1 MSVAYPGDAAKAHA
15 AGEGS
20 GAASMRRGLGL
31 AMVFLGV
38 MGAVASA
45 EERAAPHPGWPG
57 KGRLFVG
64 TCYQPVDRS
73 PEQIRTD
80 IALMRAAGFTLV
92 RMGDLSWDAFEPS
105 EGDFQFAWFDE
116 ILKQMSEAGIRVIL
130 DIGGL
135 PAPTWLHHKY
145 PSANVVNQNG
155 VMLQPARRYMED
167 IGDPVYREHVR
178 RFADALTSHYA
189 HDPSLLAVG
198 YDNEIGD
205 GYMSYSAADRLR
217 FIEWLKAKYGTV
229 EALNRAWATQ
239 RWSRRLGAFDEVEL
253 PNGDGPSPPERYLD
267 LRRFWSDQAIQA
279 LEELEGIR
287 RKNMPALPSASNL
300 WDTAPRMGFD
310 YLSSY
315 QDYAS
320 YGAMGFYPGTAVD
333 TTLGALLVKGELP
346 TPVWFNEFITA
357 GSDRYGPPKGSIRMW
372 AYQALI
378 DYGQVFLGWTFNSH
392 LGGEEQALFG
402 MLDHDGTPSWKYR
415 EWKRIAGEFSKLQ
428 GLGFPRDRRPEVA
441 IAYSFDTAIAS
452 RPPAG
457 NTARDYYS
465 TPYFEQVSHAFQP
478 LYEDNID
485 VALLNL
491 TNSTLQYRLLVVPGL
506 YVMDERSAAA
516 IRRYVKD
523 GGTVV
528 MTAFSAKVDEHSQW
542 FDTPLPG
549 RLDDVFGIRTSEF
562 YRQSELPEVSF
573 EGRGLKASLDFYEV
587 LEPRSAR
594 TLATFTNTPE
604 RSPAATVNEYGRGRA
619 IYVAVP
625 AQPPILGPI
634 LRSLY
639 ASVGVERGPATPAGV
654 CARVVEGRTLY
665 VNTTGEAVDVSIA
678 GEKEGVITG
687 TRYRGVLHLD
697 PYEVD
702 LLQ

>member
-1 MSVAYPGDAAKAHA
+1 MLR
-15 AGEGS
+15 S
-20 GAASMRRGLGL
+20 GTLLR
-31 AMVFLGV
+31 
-38 MGAVASA
+38 VASA
-45 EERAAPHPGWPG
+45 LLGLVGVAASAEPPAAPQAGWPG
-57 KGRLFVG
+57 KGKLFVG

-73 PEQIRTD
+73 PEQVRKD

-105 EGDFQFAWFDE
+105 DGDFQFAWFDE
-116 ILKQMSEAGIRVIL
+116 ILKQMDEAGIKVIL

-135 PAPTWLHHKY
+135 PAPIWLHHKH
-145 PSANVVNQNG
+145 PSVNVVSQNG

-167 IGDPVYREHVR
+167 ISDPVYREHVK

-189 HDPSLLAVG
+189 HHPALLAVG

-205 GYMSYSAADRLR
+205 GYMSYSDGDRLR
-217 FIEWLKAKYGTV
+217 FIEWLKARYGTV
-229 EALNRAWATQ
+229 EALNKAWATQ
-239 RWSRRLGAFDEVEL
+239 RWSRRLGSFDEVQL

-267 LRRFWSDQAIQA
+267 LHRFWSDQAVGTLMD
-279 LEELEGIR
+279 LEAIR
-287 RKNMPALPSASNL
+287 RKNMPELPSASNL
-300 WDTAPRMGFD
+300 WDTAYRMGFD
-310 YLSSY
+310 YLGSSY

-320 YGAMGFYPGTAVD
+320 YGAMGFYPGSAVD
-333 TTLGALLVKGELP
+333 TTLNALLVKGELP

-372 AYQALI
+372 AYQALLY
-378 DYGQVFLGWTFNSH
+378 YGQVFLAWTFNTH

-402 MLDHDGTPSWKYR
+402 VLDHDGTPSWKYR
-415 EWKRIAGEFSKLQ
+415 EWKRIAQELSKLEK
-428 GLGFPRDRRPEVA
+428 LGFPRNHRPEVA
-441 IAYSFDTAIAS
+441 IAYSFDSAIAS

-465 TPYFEQVSHAFQP
+465 TPYSQQVSNAFRP

-485 VALLNL
+485 VALLNPA
-491 TNSTLQYRLLVVPGL
+491 NSTLEYKLLVVPGL
-506 YVMDERSAAA
+506 YVMDARSAAA
-516 IRRYVKD
+516 VRRYVKE

-562 YRQSELPEVSF
+562 YRPSALPKVSF
-573 EGRGLKASLDFYEV
+573 QGQSLKASIDFYEV

-594 TLATFTNTPE
+594 TLAAFENTPE
-604 RSPAATVNEYGRGRA
+604 KSPAVVVNEYGKGRA

-625 AQPPILGPI
+625 AQPSILGPI

-639 ASVGVERGPATPAGV
+639 ARVGVERGPATPAGV
-654 CARVVEGRTLY
+654 SARVVEGRTLY
-665 VNTTGEAVDVSIA
+665 VNTTDKAVDVPIA
-678 GEKEGVITG
+678 GKKDGVITG
-687 TRYRGVLHLD
+687 QRYAGVLHLG

>member
-1 MSVAYPGDAAKAHA
+1 VTALVGFAAVA
-15 AGEGS
+15 
-20 GAASMRRGLGL
+20 
-31 AMVFLGV
+31 
-38 MGAVASA
+38 ASA
-45 EERAAPHPGWPG
+45 ERATASKARLSSKDG
-57 KGRLFVG
+57 LFVG

-73 PEQIRTD
+73 PEEIRRD
-80 IALMRAAGFTLV
+80 IALMRDAGFTLV

-105 EGDFQFAWFDE
+105 DGNFQFAWFDD
-116 ILKQMSEAGIRVIL
+116 ILQQMDEAGIKVIL

-135 PAPTWLHHKY
+135 PAPIWLHHEH
-145 PSANVVNQNG
+145 PSVNVVDQNG

-167 IGDPVYREHVR
+167 ISDPVYREHAK
-178 RFADALTSHYA
+178 RFADALMSHYA
-189 HDPSLLAVG
+189 HHPALSAIG

-217 FIEWLKAKYGTV
+217 FIEWLEARYGTV
-229 EALNRAWATQ
+229 EELNKAWATQ
-239 RWSRRLGAFDEVEL
+239 RWSRRLGSFDEVQL

-267 LRRFWSDQAIQA
+267 LRRFWSDQAIETLMD
-279 LEELEGIR
+279 LEAIR
-287 RKNMPALPSASNL
+287 RKNMPELPSASNL
-300 WDTAPRMGFD
+300 WDTAWRMGFD
-310 YLSSY
+310 YLGSSY
-315 QDYAS
+315 QDYATH
-320 YGAMGFYPGTAVD
+320 GAMGFYPGSAVG
-333 TTLGALLVKGELP
+333 TTLNALLVKGELE

-372 AYQALI
+372 AYQALLY
-378 DYGQVFLGWTFNSH
+378 YGQVFLGWTFNTH
-392 LGGEEQALFG
+392 RGGEEQALFG

-415 EWKRIAGEFSKLQ
+415 EWQRLAREFWRLSQ
-428 GLGFPRDRRPEVA
+428 LGFPRDRRPEVA

-465 TPYFEQVSHAFQP
+465 TPYSQQVSQAFEP
-478 LYEDNID
+478 LYEDNVD

-491 TNSTLQYRLLVVPGL
+491 ANSTLDYKLLIVPGL

-516 IRRYVKD
+516 IRRYVRD

-562 YRQSELPEVSF
+562 YRQSPLPEVSF
-573 EGRGLKASLDFYEV
+573 EDQTLKASMDFYEV

-594 TLATFTNTPE
+594 ILAAFTNTPG
-604 RSPAATVNEYGRGRA
+604 RSPAVTVNDYGKGHA
-619 IYVAVP
+619 IYLATP
-625 AQPPILGPI
+625 AEPSILGPI

-639 ASVGVERGPATPAGV
+639 ASLGVERGPETPAGV
-654 CARVVEGRTLY
+654 SARVVAGRTLY
-665 VNTTGEAVDVSIA
+665 VNTTDQAVDIPIA
-678 GEKEGVITG
+678 GDQEGVISG
-687 TRYRGVLHLD
+687 SRYSGVLHLG

>member
-1 MSVAYPGDAAKAHA
+1 VRGRPR
-15 AGEGS
+15 GEGAGARRISRAIRSTTLTTLLGLLAS
-20 GAASMRRGLGL
+20 GA
-31 AMVFLGV
+31 
-38 MGAVASA
+38 SA
-45 EERAAPHPGWPG
+45 GPRAAPHPDWPG
-57 KGRLFVG
+57 KGRLYVG

-73 PEQIRTD
+73 TEQIRSD
-80 IALMRAAGFTLV
+80 IALMRDAGFTLV

-105 EGDFQFAWFDE
+105 EGRFQFAWFDD
-116 ILKQMSEAGIRVIL
+116 ILDQMNAAGLKVIL

-135 PAPTWLHHKY
+135 PAPIWLHDEY
-145 PSANVVNQNG
+145 PSVNVVDPNG

-167 IGDPVYREHVR
+167 ISDPAYREHAR
-178 RFADALTSHYA
+178 RFADALTRHYA
-189 HDPSLLAVG
+189 GNPALLAVG

-217 FIEWLKAKYGTV
+217 FIEWLKVRYGTI

-239 RWSRRLGAFDEVEL
+239 RWSRRLNTFEQVQL
-253 PNGDGPSPPERYLD
+253 PNADGPSPPERYLD
-267 LRRFWSDQAIQA
+267 LRRFWSDQAVQA
-279 LEELEGIR
+279 LTELEAIR
-287 RKNMPALPSASNL
+287 RKNMPELPSASNL
-300 WDTAPRMGFD
+300 WDTAPHMGFD
-310 YLSSY
+310 YLRSY
-315 QDYAS
+315 REYAS
-320 YGAMGFYPGTAVD
+320 YGAMGYYPGTALD
-333 TTLGALLVKGELP
+333 TTLLSLLVKGELS
-346 TPVWFNEFITA
+346 TPLWFNEFITA

-372 AYQALI
+372 AYEALLH
-378 DYGQVFLGWTFNSH
+378 YGQVFLGWTFNTH
-392 LGGEEQALFG
+392 RGGEEQALFG

-415 EWKRIAGEFSKLQ
+415 EWRRIAEEFSKLEK
-428 GLGFPRDRRPEVA
+428 LGFPRDHRPEVA

-452 RPPAG
+452 SPPRG

-465 TPYFEQVSHAFQP
+465 TPYFQQVSHAFQP
-478 LYEDNID
+478 LFEDNVD

-491 TNSTLQYRLLVVPGL
+491 ANSTLEYRLLVVPGL

-516 IRRYVKD
+516 LRRYVQG

-562 YRQSELPEVSF
+562 YRQSALPEVSF
-573 EGRGLKASLDFYEV
+573 EGGTLKASIDFYEV

-604 RSPAATVNEYGRGRA
+604 RSPAVTVNEYGKGRA

-625 AQPPILGPI
+625 AQPEVLGPI

-654 CARVVEGRTLY
+654 SARVVAGRTLY
-665 VNTTGEAVDVSIA
+665 VNTTRGAIEIPIA
-678 GEKEGVITG
+678 GPKEGVISG
-687 TRYRGVLHLD
+687 RRYGDVLRLE
-697 PYEVD
+697 PYGVD

>member
-1 MSVAYPGDAAKAHA
+1 MLRSGTLLRVASVL
-15 AGEGS
+15 
-20 GAASMRRGLGL
+20 LGL
-31 AMVFLGV
+31 VGV
-38 MGAVASA
+38 AASA
-45 EERAAPHPGWPG
+45 EPPAAPQAGWPG
-57 KGRLFVG
+57 KGKLFVG

-73 PEQIRTD
+73 PEQVRKD

-92 RMGDLSWDAFEPS
+92 RMGDLSWGAFEPS
-105 EGDFQFAWFDE
+105 DGDFQFAWFDE
-116 ILKQMSEAGIRVIL
+116 ILKQMDEAGIKVIL

-135 PAPTWLHHKY
+135 PAPIWLHHKH
-145 PSANVVNQNG
+145 PSVNVVSQNG

-167 IGDPVYREHVR
+167 ISDPVYREHVK

-189 HDPSLLAVG
+189 HHPALLAVG

-205 GYMSYSAADRLR
+205 GYMSYSDGDRLR
-217 FIEWLKAKYGTV
+217 FIEWLKARYGTV
-229 EALNRAWATQ
+229 AALNKAWATQ
-239 RWSRRLGAFDEVEL
+239 RWSRRLGSFDEVQL

-267 LRRFWSDQAIQA
+267 LHRFWSDQAVGTLMD
-279 LEELEGIR
+279 LEAIR
-287 RKNMPALPSASNL
+287 RKNMPELPSASNL
-300 WDTAPRMGFD
+300 WDTAYRMGFD
-310 YLSSY
+310 YLGSSY

-320 YGAMGFYPGTAVD
+320 HGAMGFYPGSAVD
-333 TTLGALLVKGELP
+333 TTLNALLVKGELP

-372 AYQALI
+372 AYQALLY
-378 DYGQVFLGWTFNSH
+378 YGQVFLAWTFNTH

-402 MLDHDGTPSWKYR
+402 VLDHDGTPSWKYR
-415 EWKRIAGEFSKLQ
+415 EWKRIAQELSKLEK
-428 GLGFPRDRRPEVA
+428 LGFPRNHRPEVA
-441 IAYSFDTAIAS
+441 IAYSFDSAIAS

-457 NTARDYYS
+457 NTAKDYYS
-465 TPYFEQVSHAFQP
+465 TPYSQQVSNAFRP

-485 VALLNL
+485 VALLNPA
-491 TNSTLQYRLLVVPGL
+491 NSTLEYKLLVVPGL
-506 YVMDERSAAA
+506 YVMDARSAAA
-516 IRRYVKD
+516 VRRYVKE

-562 YRQSELPEVSF
+562 YRPSALPKVSF
-573 EGRGLKASLDFYEV
+573 QGQSLKASIDFYEV

-594 TLATFTNTPE
+594 TLAAFENTPE
-604 RSPAATVNEYGRGRA
+604 KSPAVVVNEYGKGRA

-625 AQPPILGPI
+625 AQPSILGPI

-639 ASVGVERGPATPAGV
+639 ARVGVERGPATPAGV
-654 CARVVEGRTLY
+654 SARVVEGRTLY
-665 VNTTGEAVDVSIA
+665 VNTTEKAVDVPIA
-678 GEKEGVITG
+678 GKKDGVITG
-687 TRYRGVLHLD
+687 QRYAGVLHLG

>member
-1 MSVAYPGDAAKAHA
+1 MQPRSLLPVVTAL
-15 AGEGS
+15 
-20 GAASMRRGLGL
+20 LGL
-31 AMVFLGV
+31 A
-38 MGAVASA
+38 AVAASVEQPVA
-45 EERAAPHPGWPG
+45 SSPRLPG
-57 KGRLFVG
+57 KDRLFVG

-73 PEQIRTD
+73 PEEIRRD
-80 IALMRAAGFTLV
+80 IALMRDAGFTLV

-105 EGDFQFAWFDE
+105 DSHFQFEWFDE
-116 ILKQMSEAGIRVIL
+116 ILKQMDEAGIKVIL

-135 PAPTWLHHKY
+135 PAPIWLHHKH
-145 PSANVVNQNG
+145 PSINVVNQNG
-155 VMLQPARRYMED
+155 VMLQPARRYMEN
-167 IGDPVYREHVR
+167 ISDPPYRAHVK

-189 HDPSLLAVG
+189 HHPAVIAVG

-229 EALNRAWATQ
+229 EALNKAWATQ
-239 RWSRRLGAFDEVEL
+239 RWSRRLGSFDEVQL

-267 LRRFWSDQAIQA
+267 LRRFWSDQAISA
-279 LEELEGIR
+279 LKDLDAIR
-287 RKNMPALPSASNL
+287 RKNMPELPSASNF
-300 WDTAPRMGFD
+300 WDTAWRMGFD
-310 YLSSY
+310 YLGSPY
-315 QDYAS
+315 QEYATH
-320 YGAMGFYPGTAVD
+320 GAMGFYPGSAVD
-333 TTLGALLVKGELP
+333 TTLLSLLVKGELP
-346 TPVWFNEFITA
+346 TPIWYNEFITA

-372 AYQALI
+372 AYQALLY
-378 DYGQVFLGWTFNSH
+378 YGQVFLGWTFNTH
-392 LGGEEQALFG
+392 RGGEEQALFG

-415 EWKRIAGEFSKLQ
+415 EWKRIAEEFSKLEK
-428 GLGFPRDRRPEVA
+428 LGFPRDSRPEVA

-465 TPYFEQVSHAFQP
+465 TPYWDQVSGAFQP
-478 LYEDNID
+478 LFEDNID

-491 TNSTLQYRLLVVPGL
+491 TNSAVQYKLLVVPGL

-516 IRRYVKD
+516 IRRYVQD

-549 RLDDVFGIRTSEF
+549 RLSDVFGLRTSEF
-562 YRQSELPEVSF
+562 YRQSPPPEMSF
-573 EGRGLKASLDFYEV
+573 EGRSLRASIDFYEV
-587 LEPRSAR
+587 LEPRAAR

-604 RSPAATVNEYGRGRA
+604 RSPVLTVNEYGKGRA

-625 AQPPILGPI
+625 AQPSILGPI

-639 ASVGVERGPATPAGV
+639 ASLGIEKGPATPAGV
-654 CARVVEGRTLY
+654 SARVVEGRTLY
-665 VNTTGEAVDVSIA
+665 VNTTGKPVDVAIA
-678 GEKEGVITG
+678 GDKQGMITG
-687 TRYRGVLHLD
+687 KRYSKVLRLD
-697 PYEVD
+697 PFDVD

>member
-1 MSVAYPGDAAKAHA
+1 MRHGNWLSAVCVLLGLT
-15 AGEGS
+15 
-20 GAASMRRGLGL
+20 GAA
-31 AMVFLGV
+31 
-38 MGAVASA
+38 VAA
-45 EERAAPHPGWPG
+45 EPPAAPHPGWPG
-57 KGRLFVG
+57 KGQLFVG

-73 PEQIRTD
+73 PEEIRKD
-80 IALMRAAGFTLV
+80 IALMHAAGFTLV
-92 RMGDLSWDAFEPS
+92 RMGDLSWDSFEPS
-105 EGDFQFAWFDE
+105 EGNFQFAWFDDV
-116 ILKQMSEAGIRVIL
+116 LRQMNEAGIKVIL

-145 PSANVVNQNG
+145 PSVNVVNQNG

-167 IGDPVYREHVR
+167 ISDPAYRDHVR
-178 RFADALTSHYA
+178 RFAEALTSHYA
-189 HDPSLLAVG
+189 RNPALLAMG

-229 EALNRAWATQ
+229 EALNKAWATQ
-239 RWSRRLGAFDEVEL
+239 RWSRRLGSFDEVQL

-267 LRRFWSDQAIQA
+267 LRRFWSDQAIGA
-279 LEELEGIR
+279 LRDLDAIR
-287 RKNMPALPSASNL
+287 QKNMPELPSASNL
-300 WDTAPRMGFD
+300 WDTASHMGFD

-320 YGAMGFYPGTAVD
+320 YGAMGFYPGSAVD
-333 TTLGALLVKGELP
+333 TTLLSLLVRGELS
-346 TPVWFNEFITA
+346 TPIWFNEFITA
-357 GSDRYGPPKGSIRMW
+357 GSDRYGPPKGIIRMW
-372 AYQALI
+372 AYQALLH
-378 DYGQVFLGWTFNSH
+378 YGQAFLAWTFNTH
-392 LGGEEQALFG
+392 RGGEEQALFG
-402 MLDHDGTPSWKYR
+402 VLDHDGTPSWKYQ
-415 EWKRIAGEFSKLQ
+415 EWKRIAQEFSKLEK
-428 GLGFPRDRRPEVA
+428 LGFPRNRRPEVA

-452 RPPAG
+452 QPPAG
-457 NTARDYYS
+457 NTARDYFS
-465 TPYFEQVSHAFQP
+465 TPYYEQVSHAFQP

-491 TNSTLQYRLLVVPGL
+491 GNSTLQYKLLVVPGL

-528 MTAFSAKVDEHSQW
+528 MTAFSAKVDEHNQW

-562 YRQSELPEVSF
+562 YRPDQLPEMSF
-573 EGRGLKASLDFYEV
+573 EGRSVKASINFYEV

-604 RSPAATVNEYGRGRA
+604 RSPAVTVNEYGKGRA
-619 IYVAVP
+619 IYVAAP
-625 AQPPILGPI
+625 AQPSILGPV

-639 ASVGVERGPATPAGV
+639 ASVGVERGPVTPAGV
-654 CARVVEGRTLY
+654 CARVVAGRTLY
-665 VNTTGEAVDVSIA
+665 VNTTSQGVDISIV
-678 GEKEGVITG
+678 GNREGVITG
-687 TRYRGVLHLD
+687 KRYSGTLHLE
-697 PYEVD
+697 PHEVD

>member
-1 MSVAYPGDAAKAHA
+1 MTSTAPLC
-15 AGEGS
+15 
-20 GAASMRRGLGL
+20 GAARLSVVWLL
-31 AMVFLGV
+31 LSL
-38 MGAVASA
+38 VATPVSA
-45 EERAAPHPGWPG
+45 EPPAAPSPGWPPRD
-57 KGRLFVG
+57 RLFVG

-73 PEQIRTD
+73 PEEIRKD

-105 EGDFQFAWFDE
+105 EGNFQFAWFDDV
-116 ILKQMSEAGIRVIL
+116 LKQMNEAGIRVIL

-135 PAPTWLHHKY
+135 PAPTWLHHQY

-167 IGDPVYREHVR
+167 ISDPVYRERVR
-178 RFADALTSHYA
+178 RFAAALTSRYA
-189 HDPSLLAVG
+189 RHPALLAVG

-205 GYMSYSAADRLR
+205 SYMSYSSADRLR
-217 FIEWLKAKYGTV
+217 FIEWLQARYGTV
-229 EALNRAWATQ
+229 EALNKAWATQ
-239 RWSRRLGAFDEVEL
+239 RWSRRLGSFDEVQL

-267 LRRFWSDQAIQA
+267 LRRFWSDQAIQT
-279 LEELEGIR
+279 LKELDTIR
-287 RKNMPALPSASNL
+287 RKNMPEAPSASNL

-320 YGAMGFYPGTAVD
+320 YGAMGFYPGNAAD
-333 TTLGALLVKGELP
+333 TTLGAMLVRGELP

-357 GSDRYGPPKGSIRMW
+357 GSDRYGPPQGSIRMW
-372 AYQALI
+372 AYEALI
-378 DYGQVFLGWTFNSH
+378 YYGQVFLAWTFNTH
-392 LGGEEQALFG
+392 RGGEEQALFG

-415 EWKRIAGEFSKLQ
+415 EWKRIAEEFSRLQ
-428 GLGFPRDRRPEVA
+428 GLGFPRDRKPEVA

-465 TPYFEQVSHAFQP
+465 TPYSEQVSGAFRAFF
-478 LYEDNID
+478 EDNID

-491 TNSTLQYRLLVVPGL
+491 GNSTLQYKLLVVPGL

-528 MTAFSAKVDEHSQW
+528 MTAFSAKVDGHNQW

-549 RLDDVFGIRTSEF
+549 RLDDVFGIRTAEF
-562 YRQSELPEVSF
+562 YRPAVLPEMSF
-573 EGRGLKASLDFYEV
+573 DGQTTKASIDFYEV

-594 TLATFTNTPE
+594 ALASFTNTPE
-604 RSPAATVNEYGRGRA
+604 RSPAVTVNEFGKGRA

-625 AQPPILGPI
+625 AQPSILGPV
-634 LRSLY
+634 LRGLY
-639 ASVGVERGPATPAGV
+639 ASLGVERGPVTPPGV
-654 CARVVEGRTLY
+654 SARVVAGRTLY
-665 VNTTGEAVDVSIA
+665 VNTTGEAVDVSNV
-678 GEKEGVITG
+678 GSKEGVITG
-687 TRYRGVLHLD
+687 KRYDGTLRLE
-697 PYEVD
+697 PYGVD

>member
-1 MSVAYPGDAAKAHA
+1 MLRGTVLTSV
-15 AGEGS
+15 
-20 GAASMRRGLGL
+20 LV
-31 AMVFLGV
+31 AM
-38 MGAVASA
+38 MGVASA
-45 EERAAPHPGWPG
+45 AEQPAAPQPGWPG
-57 KGRLFVG
+57 KGSLFVG

-73 PEQIRTD
+73 PEEIRKD
-80 IALMRAAGFTLV
+80 IALMRAAGFSLV
-92 RMGDLSWDAFEPS
+92 RMGDLSWDSFEPS
-105 EGDFQFAWFDE
+105 EGHFEFAWFDDV
-116 ILKQMSEAGIRVIL
+116 LKQMNEAGIKVIL
-130 DIGGL
+130 DIAGL

-145 PSANVVNQNG
+145 PSTNVVNQNG

-167 IGDPVYREHVR
+167 ISDPVYRERAR

-189 HDPSLLAVG
+189 HHPALLAVG

-217 FIEWLKAKYGTV
+217 FIEWLKAKYGTLA
-229 EALNRAWATQ
+229 ALNKAWATQ
-239 RWSRRLGAFDEVEL
+239 RWSRRLGSFDEVQL

-267 LRRFWSDQAIQA
+267 LRRFWSDQAIGA
-279 LEELEGIR
+279 LKDLDAIR
-287 RKNMPALPSASNL
+287 RKNMPELPSASNF
-300 WDTAPRMGFD
+300 WDTAPHMGFD

-320 YGAMGFYPGTAVD
+320 YGAMGYYPGSAVD
-333 TTLGALLVKGELP
+333 TTLLSLLVKGELP
-346 TPVWFNEFITA
+346 TPIWFNEFTTA
-357 GSDRYGPPKGSIRMW
+357 GSDRYGPPQGSIRMW
-372 AYQALI
+372 AYEALLH
-378 DYGQVFLGWTFNSH
+378 YGQVFLAWTFNTH
-392 LGGEEQALFG
+392 RGGEEQALFG
-402 MLDHDGTPSWKYR
+402 VLDHDGTPSWKYR
-415 EWKRIAGEFSKLQ
+415 EWKRIAQEFSRLEK
-428 GLGFPRDRRPEVA
+428 LGFPRDRRPEVA

-457 NTARDYYS
+457 NTARDYFS
-465 TPYFEQVSHAFQP
+465 TPYYEQVSHAFEP

-491 TNSTLQYRLLVVPGL
+491 GHSRLQYKLLVVPGL
-506 YVMDERSAAA
+506 YLMDERSAAA
-516 IRRYVKD
+516 IRRYVQD

-562 YRQSELPEVSF
+562 YRQSVPPEMSF
-573 EGRGLKASLDFYEV
+573 EGRDLKASLDFYEV

-594 TLATFTNTPE
+594 TLAAFTNTPE
-604 RSPAATVNEYGRGRA
+604 RSPAVTVNDYGKGRA
-619 IYVAVP
+619 IYVAAP
-625 AQPPILGPI
+625 AQPSILGPI

-639 ASVGVERGPATPAGV
+639 ASVGIERGPLTPAGV
-654 CARVVEGRTLY
+654 SARLVEGRTLY
-665 VNTTGEAVDVSIA
+665 VNTTAKAVDVRVV
-678 GEKEGVITG
+678 GDKEGVITG
-687 TRYRGVLHLD
+687 KRYSGVLHLE

>member
-1 MSVAYPGDAAKAHA
+1 MARLIATSVL
-15 AGEGS
+15 
-20 GAASMRRGLGL
+20 LG
-31 AMVFLGV
+31 MI
-38 MGAVASA
+38 GAVAG
-45 EERAAPHPGWPG
+45 AAQPVAPYPGWPG
-57 KGRLFVG
+57 KGKLFVG

-73 PEQIRTD
+73 PEEVRKD

-105 EGDFQFAWFDE
+105 DGDFHFAWFDE
-116 ILKQMSEAGIRVIL
+116 ILKEIDAAGIKAIL
-130 DIGGL
+130 DIAGL
-135 PAPTWLHHKY
+135 PAPTWLHHSH
-145 PSANVVNQNG
+145 PSANVVNQDG

-167 IGDPVYREHVR
+167 ISDPAYREHVR

-189 HDPSLLAVG
+189 RHPALLAIG
-198 YDNEIGD
+198 YDNELGD

-217 FIEWLKAKYGTV
+217 FVAWLKAKYGTV
-229 EALNRAWATQ
+229 EVLNRVWATQ
-239 RWSRRLGAFDEVEL
+239 RWSRRVNSFEEVQL

-279 LEELEGIR
+279 LTELEAIR
-287 RKNMPALPSASNL
+287 RKNVPDLPSASNL

-310 YLSSY
+310 YLRSY
-315 QDYAS
+315 RDYVS
-320 YGAMGFYPGTAVD
+320 YGTMGYYPGGPVD
-333 TTLGALLVKGELP
+333 TTLLSLLVKGELS
-346 TPVWFNEFITA
+346 TPLWFNEFITA

-372 AYQALI
+372 AYHALLHC
-378 DYGQVFLGWTFNSH
+378 GQVFLAWTFNTH
-392 LGGEEQALFG
+392 RGGEEQALFG

-415 EWKRIAGEFSKLQ
+415 EWKRIAQEFSKLAQ
-428 GLGFPRDRRPEVA
+428 LGFPRDGRPEVA

-457 NTARDYYS
+457 NTAREYYS

-491 TNSTLQYRLLVVPGL
+491 AASALQYKLLVVPGL
-506 YVMDERSAAA
+506 YVMDERSALA
-516 IRRYVKD
+516 IRRYVQQ

-528 MTAFSAKVDEHSQW
+528 MTAFSAKVDEHNQW
-542 FDTPLPG
+542 FATPLPG

-562 YRQSELPEVSF
+562 YRPRVRPEVSF
-573 EGRGLKASLDFYEV
+573 EGRILRASIDFYEV

-594 TLATFTNTPE
+594 TLAAFTNTPE
-604 RSPAATVNEYGRGRA
+604 RSPAVTVNDYGKGRA

-625 AQPPILGPI
+625 AQPEILGPL

-639 ASVGVERGPATPAGV
+639 ASVGVEKGPSTPAGIR
-654 CARVVEGRTLY
+654 ARVVEGRTLY
-665 VNTTGEAVDVSIA
+665 VNTTGEPVEIGLA
-678 GEKEGVITG
+678 GDKEGLISG
-687 TRYRGVLHLD
+687 KRYKGVLWLE
-697 PYEVD
+697 PYGAD

>member
-1 MSVAYPGDAAKAHA
+1 MLRSGTLLRVASVL
-15 AGEGS
+15 
-20 GAASMRRGLGL
+20 LGL
-31 AMVFLGV
+31 VGV
-38 MGAVASA
+38 AASA
-45 EERAAPHPGWPG
+45 EPPAAPQAGWPG
-57 KGRLFVG
+57 KGKLFVG

-73 PEQIRTD
+73 PEQVRKD

-92 RMGDLSWDAFEPS
+92 RMGDLSWGAFEPS
-105 EGDFQFAWFDE
+105 DGDFQFAWFDE
-116 ILKQMSEAGIRVIL
+116 ILKQMDEAGIKVIL

-135 PAPTWLHHKY
+135 PAPIWLHHKH
-145 PSANVVNQNG
+145 PSVNVVSQNG

-167 IGDPVYREHVR
+167 ISDPVYREHVK

-189 HDPSLLAVG
+189 HHPALLAVG

-205 GYMSYSAADRLR
+205 GYMSYSDGDRLR
-217 FIEWLKAKYGTV
+217 FIEWLKARYGTV
-229 EALNRAWATQ
+229 AALNKAWATQ
-239 RWSRRLGAFDEVEL
+239 RWSRRQGSFDEVQL

-267 LRRFWSDQAIQA
+267 LHRFWSDQAVGTLMD
-279 LEELEGIR
+279 LEAIR
-287 RKNMPALPSASNL
+287 RKNMPELPSASNL
-300 WDTAPRMGFD
+300 WDTAYRMGFD
-310 YLSSY
+310 YLGSSY

-320 YGAMGFYPGTAVD
+320 HGAMGFYPGSAVD
-333 TTLGALLVKGELP
+333 TTLNALLVKGELP

-372 AYQALI
+372 AYQALLY
-378 DYGQVFLGWTFNSH
+378 YGQVFLAWTFNTH

-402 MLDHDGTPSWKYR
+402 VLDHDGTPSWKYR
-415 EWKRIAGEFSKLQ
+415 EWKRIAQELSKLEK
-428 GLGFPRDRRPEVA
+428 LGFPRNHRPEVA
-441 IAYSFDTAIAS
+441 IAYSFDSAIAS

-457 NTARDYYS
+457 NTAKDYYS
-465 TPYFEQVSHAFQP
+465 TPYSQQVSNAFRP

-485 VALLNL
+485 VALLNPA
-491 TNSTLQYRLLVVPGL
+491 NSTLEYKLLVVPGL
-506 YVMDERSAAA
+506 YVMDARSAAA
-516 IRRYVKD
+516 VRRYVKE

-562 YRQSELPEVSF
+562 YRPSALPKVSF
-573 EGRGLKASLDFYEV
+573 QGQSLKASIDFYEV

-594 TLATFTNTPE
+594 TLAAFENTPE
-604 RSPAATVNEYGRGRA
+604 KSPAVVVNEYGKGRA

-625 AQPPILGPI
+625 AQPSILGPI

-639 ASVGVERGPATPAGV
+639 ARVGVERGPATPAGV
-654 CARVVEGRTLY
+654 SARVVEGRTLY
-665 VNTTGEAVDVSIA
+665 VNTTEKAVDVPIA
-678 GEKEGVITG
+678 GKKDGVITG
-687 TRYRGVLHLD
+687 QRYAGVLHLG